1 MKLPLRRAAAL
12 VMTGVLCLLS
22 LKGWAQNDSVQG
34 VVSDAAN
41 GEPIPGVVVMVQG
54 TNNGVS
60 TDLDGH
66 YVLPLK
72 GQKNPV
78 IVFRSIG
85 YSTQEIAVNGR
96 TTIDVSLSPDME
108 FLDEVVVIGYGTL
121 DKKELT
127 SAISHVS
134 SKEFLATSGSDP
146 SMMIQGKVAGVTVE
160 NTGAADPNNNAS
172 IQVRGISS
180 RNAGLGP
187 LIVIDGIPGGNLTNI
202 NPNDIESIDI
212 LKDGA
217 ASAIYGTRGSNGV
230 VLINTKKGAKDGAFH
245 TSYEVV
251 TGANVMVKDLD
262 MLSAQE
268 FREKKVASGSA
279 EDFGG
284 NIDWLKEVSRV
295 GFSHQ
300 HTITLSG
307 GNMNNNFRVS
317 ADYRKANGI
326 DKRSDREEYGSRA
339 SFNHNYKNGLFTFVV
354 NLAPRLVKS
363 KSADWNVFH
372 YAI

>member
-1 MKLPLRRAAAL
+1 MRLPLRRAAAL
-12 VMTGVLCLLS
+12 VMTGVLCLIPLR
-22 LKGWAQNDSVQG
+22 GWAQNDSVQG
-34 VVSDAAN
+34 IVSDAAN
-41 GEPIPGVVVMVQG
+41 GDPIPGVVVMVQG

-230 VLINTKKGAKDGAFH
+230 VLINTKKGAK
-245 TSYEVV
+245 
-251 TGANVMVKDLD
+251 MV
-262 MLSAQE
+262 
-268 FREKKVASGSA
+268 
-279 EDFGG
+279 
-284 NIDWLKEVSRV
+284 
-295 GFSHQ
+295 
-300 HTITLSG
+300 
-307 GNMNNNFRVS
+307 
-317 ADYRKANGI
+317 
-326 DKRSDREEYGSRA
+326 RSIPLM
-339 SFNHNYKNGLFTFVV
+339 K
-354 NLAPRLVKS
+354 
-363 KSADWNVFH
+363 W
-372 YAI
+372 